1 MNKNNILKNKIS
13 ISTYFYSN
21 NFGAIFQALSL
32 QEFISKKFDHEV
44 CFNKF
49 QPQSFLFHEILMPMA
64 RKKFWKIKEVLKK
77 NIKLFFWRTKMNIPF
92 PSILNKSNKYSI
104 NIFGSDEIWNFKN
117 KNNDCEIFFFGKYS
131 HGEKI
136 AYAASIGDAKLE
148 EIENEKFIQLS
159 QLIEKFSNISV
170 RDTSTYEFV
179 KKIIKKEIPIVLD
192 PCLLDDN
199 NFMDKIKRIPEKSKY
214 VVIYGNYFTENNKMK
229 IIKYCEKNNLKIYS
243 LSYFNE
249 WADNKVSLN
258 GDEFISYFKNAEVI
272 FTSTFH
278 GIIFS
283 YKFKKN
289 FWFEND
295 PKKISKSEYFKNKLN
310 LIERN
315 IDSSQNFD
323 LKVDYDATKEIF
335 KEWQNLSQNYLL
347 KAINDNI
354 KN

>member
-1 MNKNNILKNKIS
+1 MNKSNILKNKIS

-32 QEFISKKFDHEV
+32 QEFISKKFDQEV

-49 QPQSFLFHEILMPMA
+49 QPQSFLFHEILKPMM
-64 RKKFWKIKEVLKK
+64 RKKFWKITQVLKK
-77 NIKLFFWRTKMNIPF
+77 NIKLFFWRLKMNIPF
-92 PSILNKSNKYSI
+92 PSILKKSNKYPI

-117 KNNDCEIFFFGKYS
+117 HFNGLENFFFGKYT

-136 AYAASIGDAKLE
+136 AYAVSIGNAKLE
-148 EIENEKFIQLS
+148 KIKSDNLIQIS
-159 QLIEKFSNISV
+159 QLIEKFSYISV

-179 KKIIKKEIPIVLD
+179 KKITKKEIPIVLD

-199 NFMDKIKRIPEKSKY
+199 NFMDKIKQIPEKSKY
-214 VVIYGNYFTENNKMK
+214 AVVYGNYFTENNKMK

-249 WADNKVSLN
+249 WTENKISLN
-258 GDEFISYFKNAEVI
+258 GDEFINYFKNAEVI

-295 PKKISKSEYFKNKLN
+295 PRKISKSEYFINKLN
-310 LIERN
+310 LNERL

-323 LKVDYDATKEIF
+323 LKVDYNSSKEIF